1 VGKSNIL
8 KGIALGILGRDA
20 SEYADRMIKA
30 GRQKGTIT
38 LETTTNK
45 VYRTTLEKTS
55 TGSVQI
61 SVSPPGARPLQTEGW
76 LVVGYPPTRGVR
88 WQRSSGPQP
97 GETSGIKVLE
107 DLLPVLRGE
116 PDFRLDDLKQLFINI
131 DWFISKGDDE
141 KNTRKYTRLRDGLV
155 HIFNQVTLNMKLD
168 YKGVS
173 KTGEVFFDTDDGVV
187 RIESLSQGTLSL
199 MGWVGYLV
207 RRIYDKYEHYDQ
219 PNRGYALVLID
230 EIDAHMH
237 PGWQRSLVSNLKA
250 IFPAA
255 QIIATTHSPL
265 IPITCVKGE
274 VFLVQRDKLNDGRI
288 QIVRS
293 DIDFRRWRAD
303 QVLTSSLFGLE
314 SSRDPSISK
323 AIEDYTELMTRDQL
337 SEEDQKRMS
346 YLASLLEIRPPEP
359 FEREEARAAF
369 KNIEDALDEKI
380 AAVPA
385 EKKEKVKREVKAQ
398 LVESITRSRRPQ

>member
-1 VGKSNIL
+1 
-8 KGIALGILGRDA
+8 
-20 SEYADRMIKA
+20 MIKA

-38 LETTTNK
+38 LETTANQ

-55 TGSVQI
+55 TGTVQI
-61 SVSPPGARPLQTEGW
+61 SVSPQGARPLQTEGW

-97 GETSGIKVLE
+97 KESLGSKVIE
-107 DLLPVLRGE
+107 DLLPLLRGE

-131 DWFISKGDDE
+131 DWFINKGDDE
-141 KNTRKYTRLRDGLV
+141 KNIRKYTRLRDGLIN
-155 HIFNQVTLNMKLD
+155 IFKHVTLKMKVD
-168 YKGVS
+168 YKKVS
-173 KTGEVFFDTDDGVV
+173 ETGEVFFDTDDGVV
-187 RIESLSQGTLSL
+187 RIEALSQGTVSL

-207 RRIYDKYEHYDQ
+207 HRIYDKYGHQDQ
-219 PNRGYALVLID
+219 PTRGYALVLID

-237 PGWQRSLVSNLKA
+237 PGWQQSLVSNLKA

-265 IPITCVKGE
+265 IPITCDRGE
-274 VFLVQRDKLNDGRI
+274 VFLVQRDRLNEGRI
-288 QIVRS
+288 QITRS

-314 SSRDPSISK
+314 SSRDPSLFK
-323 AIEDYTELMTRDQL
+323 AIEEYTDLMTRDQL
-337 SEEDQKRMS
+337 SEEDQKRMA
-346 YLASLLEIRPPEP
+346 YLASQLSVRPPQP

-369 KNIEDALDEKI
+369 KGIEDSLDEKM

-385 EKKEKVKREVKAQ
+385 EKQEKIRREVKAQ
-398 LVESITRSRRPQ
+398 LLESITRTRRPQ